1 MTMHQDAQRI
11 IIEAR
16 GWIGT
21 PYIHQASAKGQGA
34 DCLGLIRGVW
44 RSIFGEEPETMPAYS
59 PDWGEIDGEE
69 TMLNAAKRHFRP
81 LAIEDLCPGDLVI
94 FRRKQVVIAKHAGIL
109 TSNQHFIHAFERAGV
124 VETTLGNQ
132 WRRRIAAGFRFPDI
146 PQKFPQKS
154 QS

>member
-1 MTMHQDAQRI
+1 MTAHQDAHRI
-11 IIEAR
+11 INEAR

-44 RSIFGEEPETMPAYS
+44 CEVFGEEPEKTPAYS
-59 PDWGEIDGEE
+59 SDWGEVDGEE
-69 TMLNAAKRHFRP
+69 TMLKAAKRHFIP
-81 LAIEDLCPGDLVI
+81 LATDDLCPGDMVI
-94 FRRKQVVIAKHAGIL
+94 FRWKQMVIAKHAGII
-109 TSNQHFIHAFERAGV
+109 TSDRHFIHAFERTGV

-132 WRRRIAAGFRFPDI
+132 WRMRIAAGFRFPEI
-146 PQKFPQKS
+146 PQKS